1 MIDFKKQL
9 RKHPILWISIMIA
22 MSMIILVIVRTREV
36 NNIAKQELDPW
47 ALKSVSV
54 TRGTVDSGFPVLAT
68 VSTKG
73 DITLTAQI
81 PGTIL
86 DMGPREGVTVKTG
99 DFLARIDT
107 RELAENIAGLQA
119 KLEAARAEFARQG
132 DELNREEELF
142 QRGGSSETALEAM
155 RTATLAAKKNA
166 SSLER
171 QIQSLTVREDYGLVK
186 APADGVI
193 AARMREPGDVCMPGQ
208 PIYRMTVSAGARVRV
223 NLPQSVLVRVDP
235 GSILELYNGNDTVKV
250 GLNRIYPSV
259 DALALGAA
267 EADLSTTPFNLP
279 SGARIAGR
287 VILDEQTD
295 ALQVPPDAI
304 LTGEA
309 DQQSKL
315 FTVIK
320 REDGYHLHAIPVQV
334 SLNGRR
340 NAAVTGDLSAGDRV
354 IVAHESVLMQL
365 RDGDRVIIDE
375 GGIL

>member
-1 MIDFKKQL
+1 MTFFKKQL
-9 RKHPILWISIMIA
+9 SKHPILWISIVLV
-22 MSMIILVIVRTREV
+22 MSMIVLVAVRTGEV
-36 NNIAKQELDPW
+36 HNIAKLELAPW
-47 ALKSVSV
+47 ALNSVRV
-54 TRGTVDSGFPVLAT
+54 TRGTVNSGFPVLAT

-73 DITLTAQI
+73 EITLTAQI
-81 PGTIL
+81 SGTIL
-86 DMGPREGVTVKTG
+86 DMGPREGVAVKTG
-99 DFLARIDT
+99 DFLVRFDT

-119 KLEAARAEFARQG
+119 KLEAARAEFSRQN
-132 DELNREEELF
+132 DELKREEELF
-142 QRGGSSETALEAM
+142 QHGGSSKTALEAR
-155 RTATLAAKKNA
+155 RTATVAAQKNA

-171 QIQSLTVREDYGLVK
+171 QIQSLIVRKEYGLVK
-186 APADGVI
+186 APANGVI

-235 GSILELYNGNDTVKV
+235 GSILELYHGNDTVRV
-250 GLNRIYPSV
+250 ELNRIYPSV

-279 SGARIAGR
+279 SGARITGR

-295 ALQVPPDAI
+295 ALRVPPDAV

-315 FTVIK
+315 FTIIK
-320 REDGYHLHAIPVQV
+320 SDDGYHLHVIPVQV
-334 SLNGRR
+334 SLTGRCDV
-340 NAAVTGDLSAGDRV
+340 AVTGDLSEGDRV

-365 RDGDRVIIDE
+365 RDGDQVTVDE
-375 GGIL
+375 GGIS